1 MKVENKNMSIK
12 KNNPLRLDVSYLI
25 KQSPGTFREY
35 EFNFPRLELS
45 EDLVLMDVE
54 GNIAVSVTDDGV
66 VADGDLRAYTQQQC
80 TRCLQ
85 EYRQPLEIKF
95 TEMFVFHPNGE
106 DGEMLEHPLP
116 PDAFIDL
123 TPLIRDYA
131 LLDIPIRH
139 LCQEDCQGLCPV
151 CGTNLNEED
160 CGHRQEDIDP
170 RMAKLKQFLDED
182 ELAEIE

>member
-1 MKVENKNMSIK
+1 MSIK

-25 KQSPGTFREY
+25 KQSPGTYREY
-35 EFNFPRLELS
+35 DFDFSSLTLS
-45 EDLVLMDVE
+45 EDLELVDVQ
-54 GNIAVSVTDDGV
+54 GKIAISVTDDGV
-66 VADGDLRAYTQQQC
+66 VADGDLEAFTQQQC
-80 TRCLQ
+80 TRCLE
-85 EYRQPLEIKF
+85 EYRQPLQIQF

-106 DGEMLEHPLP
+106 DQEILEHPLP

-139 LCQEDCQGLCPV
+139 LCSADCKGLCPV

-160 CGHRQEDIDP
+160 CGHRPDEIDP